1 MDSFGHIDSSNGNFT
16 GSQVIGNNSA
26 GSIGSVGYSLDIN
39 TLHVIAESTFDL
51 LIKYGDV
58 DTYDIFL
65 LGYQKP
71 TSLFFTL
78 PTGSTTGQHGL
89 LGGEAINGYYA
100 TFCAFEGR
108 CASNGHDFFNFSTS
122 AQYPSSVPCGFY
134 SYDSGSY
141 AAWDDCPDGD
151 NIQQMRYFIRY

>member
-1 MDSFGHIDSSNGNFT
+1 MLAIRWILTPTCHCRKP
-16 GSQVIGNNSA
+16 
-26 GSIGSVGYSLDIN
+26 
-39 TLHVIAESTFDL
+39 FDL

-100 TFCAFEGR
+100 TFCALKGV
-108 CASNGHDFFNFSTS
+108 ALQMGMISSTS
-122 AQYPSSVPCGFY
+122 QRLRNTHQVSLVVFIPTTVVRMLLGMIVRMVTIY
-134 SYDSGSY
+134 SKCDILYVIDLWSL
-141 AAWDDCPDGD
+141 
-151 NIQQMRYFIRY
+151 